1 MGNSSLPDSERYIKK
16 RRFKKRWQKVVTV
29 LGSAVVFCT
38 TYALILPAITME
50 KTCPLPEHVHDDSCY
65 TQVLSAVKRNPICT
79 AQTLEIHRHE
89 EGCLDGDGEPVCQY
103 ADFVVHQH
111 DAACYDENGGLWCPL
126 PEIKVHTHE
135 DSCYAQAE
143 SHTHGEDCYVQERGE
158 LICEAHE
165 HTPDCWTGTT
175 VRICG
180 LEEAAGHQ
188 HTEDC
193 LDENGEVICGLEES
207 DGHEHSSDCYQVIQ
221 ELTCGVESDHVHTEE
236 CFAWNTVLACEL
248 EETDGS
254 EPEPTLICGKEE
266 IILHRH
272 TDDCLDSD
280 GNLVCGKTQV
290 LEHRHGAACFED
302 VEIPVDTE
310 MLTCTVPEGDGA
322 HVHGEGCYDEAG
334 ELVCQTEENP
344 GHQHSQRCYGTWE
357 LTCGLEEHTHTAE
370 CQPGETEPTEEIVY
384 TCGKEEHTHGEECRD
399 EDGNLIC
406 EKEEHTHSEACT
418 QELPHYYC
426 GAEEHTHDRTCYDA
440 EGVLICTLLEH
451 THDELC
457 QVELTE
463 EQLAEIEQGFR
474 SEVDALEA
482 AEELDEDAAEAL
494 LKRLEEAYRIGRLSD
509 EAYLELYSRMRVI
522 LGLDIDCESIAE
534 PSVGDNWILLRDSG
548 WFQEYSGAGYAA
560 NYSEESP
567 MLYSVQ
573 AEGDGGKPS
582 SAQIDKSGGT
592 NGNDDDGVLV
602 SKTITGTDIEN
613 VFDITLTVQTPQ
625 VIDEV
630 IQEPDMAVVIVMD
643 ISNTMNSKFGSST
656 RYKAA
661 MEAAEEFLD
670 HFADNNTLGISKV
683 GYVAFNTD
691 AHQIFGLQPCTNQSQ
706 ADALKNTMRTQT
718 GYIIN
723 PDDYGTTHNRFTN
736 IEAGLKMASDM
747 LSGASNKN
755 KYIIFLS
762 DGFPTTYVSGGYS
775 GYDPYTGSGTVGRD
789 GVFHDDVRGVYCHYG
804 TSYSDKAAIRAR
816 QMAASIKASGATIF
830 SIGVDVSGQTIQ
842 AYVDQTEGK
851 YFSVVDRTSTS
862 YEIGDASSSEA
873 YRNWLRNSIGSGYYY
888 DSTNTAGLKDAYN
901 QIFETIKKTIETASD
916 ADWVANDPIPAI
928 AHDEIEFVGMYNKD
942 GELQRFLSGLH
953 EANEENTASYGE
965 DSTITWDLKNSGYT
979 SWASGNTTT
988 YTYTLRYRVR
998 LKNEDTAFVERKVY
1012 DTNGKTTLQYRV
1024 VKRENNTT
1032 SISEPRFIDFPIPS
1046 VHGFLAN
1053 LTFKKMDN
1061 RGNFLSDAEFTLSHD
1076 AKCSVCN
1083 GNDGQVKLTDFVE
1096 VSDSGGSVSFANIP
1110 SGHSYT
1116 LKETRIPPGYSTDG
1130 RTYTVTVAY
1139 DVLTVEIKDSA
1150 GKPLDGAAWDGK
1162 IVNNGYYELPATG
1175 GVGESPY
1182 IAGGLVLIFGAVF
1195 LLWYVHRRRKEEHP
1209 SF

>member
-29 LGSAVVFCT
+29 LGSVVVFCT

-50 KTCPLPEHVHDDSCY
+50 KSCPLPEHVHEDSCY
-65 TQVLSAVKRNPICT
+65 TQVLSAVKRNPVCT
-79 AQTLEIHRHE
+79 ADTLEIHRHE
-89 EGCLDGDGEPVCQY
+89 ESCLDADGEPVCQY

-111 DAACYDENGGLWCPL
+111 DAACYDEDGGLWCPL
-126 PEIKVHTHE
+126 PEIRTHTH
-135 DSCYAQAE
+135 DDACYAQPGG
-143 SHTHGEDCYVQERGE
+143 HTHGEDCYVQERGE
-158 LICEAHE
+158 LICEEHE

-175 VRICG
+175 VRVCD
-180 LEEAAGHQ
+180 LEESAGHQ

-193 LDENGEVICGLEES
+193 LDENGEVACCLEES
-207 DGHEHSSDCYQVIQ
+207 DGHEHSGDCYQVTQ

-236 CFAWNTVLACEL
+236 CFTWNTVLACEL

-254 EPEPTLICGKEE
+254 ELEPTLICGKKE

-272 TDDCLDSD
+272 TDDCLDAD
-280 GNLVCGKTQV
+280 GNLVWGKTQV
-290 LEHRHGAACFED
+290 LEHQHGAACFEE

-310 MLTCTVPEGDGA
+310 ALTCTIPEGDGA
-322 HVHGEGCYDEAG
+322 HVHGDGCYDEAG

-344 GHQHSQRCYGTWE
+344 GHQHGQRCYGTWE

-399 EDGNLIC
+399 ENGNLIC

-426 GAEEHTHDRTCYDA
+426 GAEEHTHDDTCYDA

-457 QVELTE
+457 LVELTE
-463 EQLAEIEQGFR
+463 EQLAEIEQSFR

-534 PSVGDNWILLRDSG
+534 PCVGDNWILLRDSG

-560 NYSEESP
+560 NDSEESP
-567 MLYSVQ
+567 MLYSAQ
-573 AEGDGGKPS
+573 AEEAGQKPS
-582 SAQIDKSGGT
+582 SQQIDASGGT
-592 NGNDDDGVLV
+592 NENADDGVLV
-602 SKTITGTDIEN
+602 SKTIAGTDIEN

-643 ISNTMNSKFGSST
+643 ISNTMNFNFGGST

-661 MEAAEEFLD
+661 MVAAEEFLD
-670 HFADNNTLGISKV
+670 NFAANNSLGISKV

-706 ADALKNTMRTQT
+706 ANALKNTMRTQT
-718 GYIIN
+718 GSIIN
-723 PDDYGTTHNRFTN
+723 AGGYANSHSRFTN
-736 IEAGLKMASDM
+736 IEAGLKLASDM

-775 GYDPYTGSGTVGRD
+775 GYDPYDSTGRFYDRVLNKPTT
-789 GVFHDDVRGVYCHYG
+789 YG
-804 TSYSDKAAIRAR
+804 TSYSDEAAIRAR
-816 QMAASIKASGATIF
+816 KMAASIKNGGTTIF
-830 SIGVDVSGQTIQ
+830 SIGVDVGGQTIQ
-842 AYVDQTEGK
+842 EYITQSERANG
-851 YFSVVDRTSTS
+851 FSVVDRTGTS
-862 YEIGDASSSEA
+862 YEIGDASSTEA
-873 YRNWLRNSIGSGYYY
+873 YKNWLRNSIGSGYYY
-888 DSTNTAGLKDAYN
+888 DSTNTEGLKYAYN

-916 ADWVANDPIPAI
+916 ADWVAKDPIPAI
-928 AHDEIEFVGMYNKD
+928 TPDEIEFVGMYNQ
-942 GELQRFLSGLH
+942 GGGLWQSLSGAH
-953 EANEENTASYGE
+953 AEDSENTASY
-965 DSTITWDLKNSGYT
+965 DSNSTTITWDLKNSGYT
-979 SWASGNTTT
+979 SQTDGNRTT

-998 LKNEDTAFVERKVY
+998 LKNEDSKFVEKDIY
-1012 DTNGKTTLQYRV
+1012 KTNGDTTLQYRV
-1024 VKRENNTT
+1024 VKRENGST
-1032 SISEPRFIDFPIPS
+1032 SISDPKTIEFPIPS
-1046 VHGFLAN
+1046 VHGFLAE
-1053 LTFKKMDN
+1053 LTFTKVDN
-1061 RGNFLSDAEFTLSHD
+1061 HENALPGAEFTLSHD
-1076 AKCSVCN
+1076 PKCNACN
-1083 GNDGQVKLTDFVE
+1083 GNDGRVQLTDFVAA
-1096 VSDSGGSVSFANIP
+1096 SGNDGSVTFTRIP

-1116 LKETRIPPGYSTDG
+1116 LKETKIPPGYSTDG

-1139 DVLTVEIKDSA
+1139 DELTVEVKDSA
-1150 GKPLDGAAWDGK
+1150 GQPLDGAEWDGK

-1175 GVGESPY
+1175 GVGKTPY

-1195 LLWYVHRRRKEEHP
+1195 LLWYVHRRRREDCS